1 MASSDIGLP
10 GELVGGGTE
19 AEKTAAEMS
28 AIMER
33 IRLEDEES
41 RVQAAREIRRLTKT
55 SSKHRRQ
62 LSDAIEPLVSLL
74 RSGIPE
80 SGEVAILAL
89 LNLAVGDER
98 NKIKIVE
105 AGALQSLLHLLQ
117 STNSS
122 LQEYA
127 TAAVLTLSASPI
139 NKPRISASD
148 AIPLLVKILGDGN
161 QQAKNDAVRALYNL
175 SAIAENLKVILPLQP
190 VPSLINLL
198 KTSKKSS
205 RTAEKC
211 SALLE
216 SLVNFEEGRT
226 ALTDAEGGV
235 LTVIE
240 VLEEGSLRSR
250 EHAVGT
256 LLTMC
261 DSDQYCRYRELVLN
275 EGVIPGLLQLTVQ
288 GTPKS
293 QVKARV
299 LLQLL
304 RSSRHHKT
312 ELPADTL
319 DSSVCSIVS
328 KIDSA
333 DQTRKAK
340 KMLAEMVQIS
350 MEMSLRH
357 LQQRASM

>member
-1 MASSDIGLP
+1 MASSDIGP
-10 GELVGGGTE
+10 AGELVGGGTE

-33 IRLEDEES
+33 IRSEDEES
-41 RVQAAREIRRLTKT
+41 RVQAAGEIRRLTKT

-74 RSGIPE
+74 RSGSPE
-80 SGEVAILAL
+80 SGEAAILAL

-105 AGALQSLLHLLQ
+105 AGALQSLLQLLQ

-139 NKPRISASD
+139 NKPKISASD

-161 QQAKNDAVRALYNL
+161 PQAKNDAVRALYNL

-198 KTSKKSS
+198 KACKKSS

-216 SLVNFEEGRT
+216 SLVTLKEGRT
-226 ALTDAEGGV
+226 ALTAAEGGA

-256 LLTMC
+256 LLTLC
-261 DSDQYCRYRELVLN
+261 ESDQYCRYRELVLS

-304 RSSRHHKT
+304 RSSRHHGS
-312 ELPADTL
+312 ELPEDAL
-319 DSSVCSIVS
+319 EGSVCNVVS

-333 DQTRKAK
+333 DHTRKAK

-350 MEMSLRH
+350 MEKSLRH